1 MSSND
6 NLTILQINDTHA
18 YFELHNEL
26 LWAGK
31 KELYKKAGG
40 YARIATL
47 FKEIRNEKKGKVVC
61 LDNGD
66 TIHGTF
72 SAVKSKGHELVKIL
86 NQLNLDAMT
95 AHWEFAYGPENF
107 KDLVNKL
114 SFPMLAI
121 NCYEKKSKKLVFP
134 PFRIMDIGKL
144 RVGIIG
150 IAATIIDKTMP
161 KYFSK
166 GLNFTLGNKE
176 LPEYIRQ
183 LRKIENVDLIIV
195 LSHLGFPQEIKLANE
210 IDGIDILLSGH
221 THNRLC
227 KPVIVNDTIIIQSGC
242 HGSFIGR
249 LDLEIKNMRIKK
261 YRHELIIVSESIKPD
276 PTVDS
281 VVNKSLEKDRDMLS
295 VVLGKTKTALNR
307 NQVMETT
314 MDNFLIDALKHAS
327 GEKLVFSNGWRYG
340 APVKVGPITANDL
353 WNIIPTNPMI
363 SICKITGEE
372 LWEMMEEN
380 LERTFSCDPYKQMG
394 GYVKRCAGINI
405 YFKIEN
411 PEGKRIQ
418 EFFVNGKRL
427 NRSKLYNAC
436 FVTSQGIP
444 DNYGT
449 DRQSLELRAIDALKE
464 YLNVRKTIS
473 ADLKRTMVPI

>member
-1 MSSND
+1 MSNND

-26 LWAGK
+26 FWVGK
-31 KELYKKAGG
+31 KGLYKKAGG

-47 FKEIRNEKKGKVVC
+47 FKEIRDEKNGKVVC

-72 SAVKSKGHELVKIL
+72 SAVKSKGHDLVKIL
-86 NQLNLDAMT
+86 NHLNLDAMT
-95 AHWEFAYGPENF
+95 AHWEFAYGPDNF

-114 SFPMLAI
+114 RFPMLAI
-121 NCYEKKSKKLVFP
+121 NCYEKKSKKLVSH
-134 PFRIMDIGKL
+134 PFRIIDIGKL

-161 KYFSK
+161 KHFSK
-166 GLNFTLGNKE
+166 GLHFTLGNKE

-183 LRKIENVDLIIV
+183 LREIENVDLIIV
-195 LSHLGFPQEIKLANE
+195 LSHLGFPQEIKLAKE

-221 THNRLC
+221 THNRLY
-227 KPVIVNDTIIIQSGC
+227 KPVVVNDTIIIQSGC
-242 HGSFIGR
+242 HGSFVGR

-261 YRHELIIVSESIKPD
+261 YKHELITVSESIKPD

-281 VVNKSLEKDRDMLS
+281 IVNKSLEKDRDMLN

-314 MDNFLIDALKHAS
+314 MDNFLLDALKHAS

-340 APVKVGPITANDL
+340 APVKVGPITMNDL
-353 WNIIPTNPMI
+353 WNIIPTNPKI

-418 EFFVNGKRL
+418 EFFVNEKRL

-444 DNYGT
+444 DNFGT
-449 DRQSLELRAIDALKE
+449 DRQSLELRAIDALE
-464 YLNVRKTIS
+464 DYLNVRKTIS
-473 ADLKRTMVPI
+473 ADLKRTIVPI